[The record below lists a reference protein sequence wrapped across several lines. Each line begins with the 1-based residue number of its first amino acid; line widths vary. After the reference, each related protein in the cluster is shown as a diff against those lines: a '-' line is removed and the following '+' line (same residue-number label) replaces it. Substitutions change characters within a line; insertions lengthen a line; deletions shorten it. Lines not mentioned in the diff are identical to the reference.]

1 MAFESSRGG
10 EKSSQ
15 HWFDAPRAAHDDD
28 DDSPES
34 SSSSDSGQCAHAL
47 HPAVS
52 AHARQHAALVA
63 VSTAA
68 PPRSSVP
75 FGNAPR
81 VAPQKRFRNGS
92 FGEAKRSTASNAARV
107 VGGPGDTF

>member
-28 DDSPES
+28 
-34 SSSSDSGQCAHAL
+34 DSGQCAHAL